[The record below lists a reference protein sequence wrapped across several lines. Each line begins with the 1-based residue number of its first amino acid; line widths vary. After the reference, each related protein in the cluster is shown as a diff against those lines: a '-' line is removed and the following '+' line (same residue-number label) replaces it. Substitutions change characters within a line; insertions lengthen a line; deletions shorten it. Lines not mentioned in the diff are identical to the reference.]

1 MLKQAYKNL
10 ADYSAE
16 RQKWARAAKY
26 YAFAQDNESLAEAYF
41 KLEDYSSL

>member
-16 RQKWARAAKY
+16 RQKWQRAVKY
-26 YAFAQDNESLAEAYF
+26 YGFAQDNESLAQAYF
-41 KLEDYSSL
+41 KLEDYASM